1 MDRLRC
7 GKADAI
13 AGTLFAII
21 AFFLVPFLIY
31 LYIRRRKRRNA
42 RKNRHEEDGME
53 LARGGTDG
61 HPGPQTDRGG
71 LDGVLNTDFANN
83 TSQESV
89 TLIKEHKDRGFDSSP
104 GQSPPAYGTAKLGQ
118 TLQDQ
123 KVAEVPPSLASSSKD
138 SEPKFSNSNVAGYS
152 NGNLHGDSKWHSSQE
167 EGRAYVDNSAE
178 YEDRHEEALRRSRSS
193 SRRSSFHGSE
203 HKNGEDYRPDDV
215 GSRCSS
221 RRSTSPSAYQPDNV
235 IDTPDEA
242 TSSPDEATLGPDEA
256 TSGPDEATS
265 GPDEATSGPD
275 EATSYPRDEDACVTA
290 DSEARSLH

>member
-21 AFFLVPFLIY
+21 AFCLVPFLIY

-61 HPGPQTDRGG
+61 HPGPQTDIGG
-71 LDGVLNTDFANN
+71 LDGVSNTDFANN

-89 TLIKEHKDRGFDSSP
+89 TLVKEHKDRGFDSSP
-104 GQSPPAYGTAKLGQ
+104 GQSPPAYDTAKV
-118 TLQDQ
+118 DQ
-123 KVAEVPPSLASSSKD
+123 PLPKVTEVPPSLASSSKD
-138 SEPKFSNSNVAGYS
+138 SERRFSNSNVAGYS
-152 NGNLHGDSKWHSSQE
+152 NGNLHGDSKWHRPQE
-167 EGRAYVDNSAE
+167 EERAYIDNSAE
-178 YEDRHEEALRRSRSS
+178 YENRYEEAESRSRSS
-193 SRRSSFHGSE
+193 SRRSSLHGSE
-203 HKNGEDYRPDDV
+203 HKKGEDCRPDDA

-221 RRSTSPSAYQPDNV
+221 RRSTSPGPYQRDNV

-242 TSSPDEATLGPDEA
+242 TSRPDEA
-256 TSGPDEATS
+256 TSRPDEATS
-265 GPDEATSGPD
+265 CTQE
-275 EATSYPRDEDACVTA
+275 EDAYVTA